1 MKSSLASLLTASA
14 LVLPL
19 SMPTAH
25 AAEIDGNTPIA
36 RVNGV
41 AIPVIH
47 AAFIKQSRV
56 NRGANPETLTDES
69 IRDALISMEV
79 MVQEALRK
87 NLDKEASVAAA
98 LDLQRKELLSQA
110 AVEDYARAN
119 PVDEALVRAEYDKA
133 KATAGDNEYRVRH
146 ILVDNEKEARTIIQT
161 LARKNKPPKFEELAK
176 KHSKDSSAQ
185 EGGDLGW
192 VLPANVVPE
201 FANAMVKLKKAD
213 FTRIPVKSEF
223 GWHVIK
229 LEDSR
234 KLEFP
239 SYEELRGRIAG
250 QIRQQMLRRYISEVR
265 STARIEL
272 IGKP

>member
-133 KATAGDNEYRVRH
+133 KAAAGDNEYRVRH

-161 LARKNKPPKFEELAK
+161 LARKNKLPKFEELAK